1 MVAETVQ
8 TFGDTIHILVNNA
21 GGLVRRS
28 TLQEMDETLWDAVLN
43 LNLKSVFF
51 MCKAVLPHMTAGST
65 IVNISS
71 AAARSTSS
79 GAILTS
85 TAVAKAGV
93 GNFTRALAKEIAPKG
108 IRVNSVEP
116 GVIATK
122 FQDDFT
128 PPEKRAKL
136 RDMILLHREGTAAE
150 VAKVVAFLATDESSY
165 MTGAAVQV
173 NGGIALI

>member
-71 AAARSTSS
+71 AAARSG
-79 GAILTS
+79 GALGGGHY
-85 TAVAKAGV
+85 AVAKAGV